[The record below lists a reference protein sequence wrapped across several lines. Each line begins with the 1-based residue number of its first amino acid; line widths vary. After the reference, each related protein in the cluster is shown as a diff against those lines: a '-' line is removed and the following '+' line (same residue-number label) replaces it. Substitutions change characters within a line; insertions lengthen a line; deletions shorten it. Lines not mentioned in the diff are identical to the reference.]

1 MILNFSPFFYFY
13 HYTIWMKI
21 LILRFGRWWTLGM
34 LRPGCISNS
43 LSCNGEHFGLLA
55 KWRFISSPDR
65 TIKLKD
71 DCSQF
76 NKRKNL
82 FANVIEKIRQYA
94 KIFEIFITDS
104 INIESRVPGIYE
116 ATEEFYANIAIQCVN
131 TWICEVYTDFVQIH
145 SIGGLC
151 IL

>member
-1 MILNFSPFFYFY
+1 M
-13 HYTIWMKI
+13 
-21 LILRFGRWWTLGM
+21 
-34 LRPGCISNS
+34 
-43 LSCNGEHFGLLA
+43 A
-55 KWRFISSPDR
+55 KSRFISSPGR
-65 TIKLKD
+65 TTKLED

-82 FANVIEKIRQYA
+82 LANVIEKIRQYA

-131 TWICEVYTDFVQIH
+131 T
-145 SIGGLC
+145 
-151 IL
+151 